1 MAENC
6 TNVPLL
12 SIIIP
17 VYKVEPYL
25 QDCLE
30 CLVQSTSVLWEAIII
45 DDGSPDNC
53 PYICDVYAERDARI
67 HVYHQPNQ
75 GVSVARN
82 KGIENASG
90 HWLWFVDSDD
100 LVNLDCVDF
109 IVDSL
114 RKSDTD
120 LIAFP
125 ILSFV
130 DGDRPYIEKTKHCC
144 FDESLEKDLFLNKYV
159 CFHHQ
164 CIWYKRTLVNQYDIR
179 FTKGIKVGEDLE
191 FLYRYLTICHQPTYC
206 LANLYYYRE
215 RCESVTRVES
225 YRANVIKDLPIVLNN
240 LADWIQTQGIIPSK
254 WLNVRIKFLL
264 QNFLN
269 SASQTNYIVIKEIQH
284 QVNEILD
291 FYHSLGF
298 SFVKHFK
305 YVIARKSVKLYFILN
320 KTKTFANKI
329 VCSLVSR

>member
-6 TNVPLL
+6 TNMPLL

-67 HVYHQPNQ
+67 HVYHHSNQ

-100 LVNLDCVDF
+100 LVNLDCVDY
-109 IVDSL
+109 IVNSL
-114 RKSDTD
+114 RKSETD

-130 DGDRPYIEKTKHCC
+130 DGDRPYIEKTKHCY
-144 FDESLEKDLFLNKYV
+144 FD
-159 CFHHQ
+159 
-164 CIWYKRTLVNQYDIR
+164 
-179 FTKGIKVGEDLE
+179 
-191 FLYRYLTICHQPTYC
+191 
-206 LANLYYYRE
+206 
-215 RCESVTRVES
+215 
-225 YRANVIKDLPIVLNN
+225 
-240 LADWIQTQGIIPSK
+240 
-254 WLNVRIKFLL
+254 
-264 QNFLN
+264 
-269 SASQTNYIVIKEIQH
+269 
-284 QVNEILD
+284 
-291 FYHSLGF
+291 
-298 SFVKHFK
+298 
-305 YVIARKSVKLYFILN
+305 
-320 KTKTFANKI
+320 
-329 VCSLVSR
+329 